1 MKRICPNCGHD
12 VNLAAHREACPTP
25 PIPADETFLQRLAR
39 VQPMAPTGHVA
50 FDPPAAFR
58 IDGDDLVVWVDGVRL
73 RAPLSAVT
81 VEQYPSPMFSHGPL
95 VP

>member
-12 VNLAAHREACPTP
+12 VNLAAHREACPHA
-25 PIPADETFLQRLAR
+25 PIHADETFLQRLAR
-39 VQPMAPTGHVA
+39 VQPTALTGHVV

-58 IDGDDLVVWVDGVRL
+58 VDGGDLVVWVDGVRL

-81 VEQYPSPMFSHGPL
+81 VEEAS
-95 VP
+95 